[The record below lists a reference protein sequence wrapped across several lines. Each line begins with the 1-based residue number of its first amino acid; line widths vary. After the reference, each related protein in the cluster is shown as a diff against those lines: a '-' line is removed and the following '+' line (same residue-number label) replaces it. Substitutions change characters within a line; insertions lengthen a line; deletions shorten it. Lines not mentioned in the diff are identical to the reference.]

1 LAQEVAEGVPT
12 METTLNKDRE
22 TEEANNNTEVNKMAQ
37 AIAIINRKLSIS
49 IKNILPTFTIKKSQN
64 DIEQILLMHQA
75 EKNRDRIR
83 DSYYDHGPYLR

>member
-1 LAQEVAEGVPT
+1 

-22 TEEANNNTEVNKMAQ
+22 TEEAKNKTEVNKMAH
-37 AIAIINRKLSIS
+37 AIAFINRKLSIS
-49 IKNILPTFTIKKSQN
+49 INNILPTFSIKKSQN
-64 DIEQILLMHQA
+64 EIDQILLMQQA

>member
-1 LAQEVAEGVPT
+1 LVQEVAEGVPA

-22 TEEANNNTEVNKMAQ
+22 TEEANNKTEVNKMAH
-37 AIAIINRKLSIS
+37 AIAFINRKLSLS
-49 IKNILPTFTIKKSQN
+49 INNVFPAFTVKKSQN
-64 DIEQILLMHQA
+64 EIERILQMQQA